1 MTTFQQVR
9 AIERDDEAL
18 RTASI
23 INIEGAAVPEIRILP
38 APIVGRLSSA
48 EGAAQV
54 NHDYDGR
61 WWF

>member
-1 MTTFQQVR
+1 MTIAEKIRATVR
-9 AIERDDEAL
+9 EDEAL

-38 APIVGRLSSA
+38 APVIGRLSSS

-54 NHDYDGR
+54 NFDYEG
-61 WWF
+61 WWG